1 MVEQILEWS
10 FDNILPIAS
19 ELLETEGHSKI
30 FGIKAPSVQMC
41 SVKFPFAVQLM
52 VIFSS
57 LLKSTLIGLIVD
69 PAPASSL

>member
-1 MVEQILEWS
+1 MVEQILAWS

-19 ELLETEGHSKI
+19 EFLETEGHSKI

-41 SVKFPFAVQLM
+41 SVKFPFVQLI

>member
-30 FGIKAPSVQMC
+30 SGIKLPSVQMC
-41 SVKFPFAVQLM
+41 SVKFPFVQLI